1 MAEKRMFTKRITDS
15 DSFLDMP
22 MSTQCLYFHLNMN
35 ADDDGFVNNPK
46 KIQRMV
52 GASDDDVRILISKSF
67 VLCFENGVV
76 VIKHWRMHNTLRK
89 DRYKPTDYQEE
100 FKMLGL
106 KENNSYTWQPNGNQM
121 EPQYSIEENS
131 EDKHKYEYT
140 YDVYEA
146 SQKQEGKKQGVEI
159 QPVEKQGV
167 ENYPQLNTNKSN
179 KEELNTDLLKNTQ
192 KKKYGEFQNVLLTD
206 EEVEKLKA
214 NLPDWEK
221 WIETLS
227 HGIALKGYK
236 YKSHYLAILKWS
248 KSDKSNEKEVSFDV
262 ELAERQARENRVDFG
277 TKKVKRKRGKDNDTK
292 TENIEVSE

>member
-1 MAEKRMFTKRITDS
+1 MAIYRVHKTTDYTVMSNEHLRNKEMSLKAKGLLSVMLSLPTNWDYTEQGLASLSKDGRDNTRVALKELERFGYLIRTRNRDEKGRLTDTVY
-15 DSFLDMP
+15 D
-22 MSTQCLYFHLNMN
+22 
-35 ADDDGFVNNPK
+35 
-46 KIQRMV
+46 I
-52 GASDDDVRILISKSF
+52 
-67 VLCFENGVV
+67 FEN
-76 VIKHWRMHNTLRK
+76 
-89 DRYKPTDYQEE
+89 P
-100 FKMLGL
+100 
-106 KENNSYTWQPNGNQM
+106 QM
-121 EPQYSIEENS
+121 ENS
-131 EDKHKYEYT
+131 TD
-140 YDVYEA
+140 
-146 SQKQEGKKQGVEI
+146 GKTNVGIANIGRTNVGI
-159 QPVEKQGV
+159 ST
-167 ENYPQLNTNKSN
+167 QLNTNKSN

-277 TKKVKRKRGKDNDTK
+277 TKKNKRKRGKDNDTK

>member
-1 MAEKRMFTKRITDS
+1 MAIYRIHKT
-15 DSFLDMP
+15 
-22 MSTQCLYFHLNMN
+22 
-35 ADDDGFVNNPK
+35 
-46 KIQRMV
+46 
-52 GASDDDVRILISKSF
+52 
-67 VLCFENGVV
+67 
-76 VIKHWRMHNTLRK
+76 
-89 DRYKPTDYQEE
+89 TDYTVMSNEHLRNKE
-100 FKMLGL
+100 MSLKAKGLLSVMLSLPTNWDYSVNGFCAICVESEKTIKSALNEL
-106 KENNSYTWQPNGNQM
+106 KKFGYLVVTKKNPNETESGR
-121 EPQYSIEENS
+121 
-131 EDKHKYEYT
+131 YEYT
-140 YDVYEA
+140 YDVYET
-146 SQKQEGKKQGVEI
+146 SQKQEGKKQG
-159 QPVEKQGV
+159 VEKQGV

-236 YKSHYLAILKWS
+236 YKSHYLTILKWS
-248 KSDKSNEKEVSFDV
+248 KSDKKSNEKEVSFDV

-277 TKKVKRKRGKDNDTK
+277 TKKNKRKRGKDNDTK